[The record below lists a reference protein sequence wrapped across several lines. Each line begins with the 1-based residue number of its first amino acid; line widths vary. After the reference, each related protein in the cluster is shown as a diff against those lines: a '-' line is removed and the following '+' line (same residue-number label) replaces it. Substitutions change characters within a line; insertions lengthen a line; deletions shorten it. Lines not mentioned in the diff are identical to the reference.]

1 MMRRSERM
9 GFFRTSKKKEKT
21 GQSVEKTLKKKK
33 DEKLLQIVSTQMFLP
48 IRDVRKGIIVT
59 KDGRFIKVLEFSP
72 INFSLLSNTEQDA
85 IISRFAAA
93 LRVMPKSCQFKII
106 ARPSDTSE
114 FIEQIL
120 KDMRDEPNKK
130 CRELQMEQ
138 IELIDDVSKMRSVSR
153 RFIVAFPYIGDP
165 GLTRTPTFEEVQ
177 ASLRRD
183 SWTIINALESCGN
196 RLISKDTDEYVLELL
211 YEICCRDQSYSVRY
225 RTVENSVLLNYA
237 AHYDSENE
245 KIHVPVVDMIA
256 PGEIHTDKSAKAL
269 VIDGLYYAFCIIP
282 SSAYPTSAYSG
293 WLSVLLNFGDGID
306 VDLWYHKENPE
317 RAQRKLMY
325 RIKINKTRLR
335 DKDDTSS
342 DYEDLYAA
350 IRAGYDLKSGLASND
365 DFCYFGIML
374 TITAYSMQALKSRI
388 RDVKEKLVRNDL
400 TLDPIWFQQA
410 EAFKVS
416 LPICKYNSS
425 FWRECRRNI
434 LTSSLASVYPFVSYE
449 LADKDGILM
458 GLNSANSSL
467 VFVNNFDTQKYS
479 NANIA
484 IMGRSGSGKTYTL
497 QCMALRM
504 REKQIQ
510 TFIIAPLKGI
520 EFLPPCLAVGGTYIK
535 IAPGSG
541 NNINIMEIRKKEET
555 VDTELEMGTGSVES
569 IMMKKI
575 QQLHTFFSLL
585 LPDISFEEKR
595 ILDEAL
601 IKTYGKFG
609 ITRDNASLIDPDD
622 PTERYKKMPLLGDL
636 HDILDETGYKDSRLY
651 GVLSQYVTGSLSSFN
666 APTNVDLNNKYVVLD
681 VSSLTKE
688 MLPIGMFIAL
698 DYVWDKAREDRTQKK
713 AIFLDETWRLIG
725 PGSTEQAAD
734 FVLEIFKV
742 IRGYGGAAIAATQDL
757 NDFFALSDGL
767 YGTGIINNSKIKLL
781 MGTEASEAEV
791 IADKMD
797 LTTIEKENIKTLE
810 TGFCLLAADR
820 NHVFIKIQA
829 SESEHA
835 LITTDREE
843 IRALEKRRE
852 ALVSAI
858 EED

>member
-1 MMRRSERM
+1 M
-9 GFFRTSKKKEKT
+9 GLLKRKEENTEKYEKKTSKKHKD
-21 GQSVEKTLKKKK
+21 KKK
-33 DEKLLQIVSTQMFLP
+33 EKLLQIVSTQMFLP

-59 KDGRFIKVLEFSP
+59 KDGRYIKVLEFSP

-106 ARPSDTSE
+106 ARPADSSE
-114 FIEQIL
+114 FIEGII
-120 KDMRDEPNKK
+120 KDMRNEPNKK
-130 CRELQMEQ
+130 CRDLQMEQ
-138 IELIDDVSKMRSVSR
+138 IALIDEVSKMRSVSR
-153 RFIVAFPYIGDP
+153 RFIVAFPYAGEP

-183 SWTIINALESCGN
+183 SWTIINALEACGN

-211 YEICCRDQSYSVRY
+211 YQICCRDQSLTVRY
-225 RTVENSVLLNYA
+225 RDVESSVLLNYA

-245 KIHVPVVDMIA
+245 RIHVPVVDMIA
-256 PGEIHTDKSAKAL
+256 PGEINSGKGAKIL
-269 VIDGLYYAFCIIP
+269 VIDGLYYAFCFIP
-282 SSAYPTSAYSG
+282 SSAYPTAAYAG
-293 WLSVLLNFGDGID
+293 WVSVLLNFGDGID
-306 VDLWYHKENPE
+306 VDIWYHKEDPAQ
-317 RAQRKLMY
+317 AQRKLMY
-325 RIKINKTRLR
+325 RIKINKTRLK

-342 DYEDLYAA
+342 DYEDLYAS
-350 IRAGYDLKSGLASND
+350 IRAGYDLKSGLSSND
-365 DFCYFGIML
+365 DFCYFGIMI
-374 TITAYSMQALKSRI
+374 TITAYSLPALKSRI
-388 RDVKEKLVRNDL
+388 KDVKEKLVRNDL
-400 TLDPIWFQQA
+400 DLDPTWFQQP
-410 EAFKVS
+410 EAFKAS
-416 LPICKYNSS
+416 LPICKYNHG
-425 FWRECRRNI
+425 FWRSCRRNI
-434 LTSSLASVYPFVSYE
+434 LTSSLASIYPFVSYE

-541 NNINIMEIRKKEET
+541 TVINIMEIRKKEET
-555 VDTELEMGTGSVES
+555 VDTELELGTGSTES

-585 LPDISFEEKR
+585 LPNITFEEKQ

-601 IKTYGKFG
+601 IRTYEKFG
-609 ITRDNASLIDPDD
+609 ITRDNDSLIDPDD
-622 PTERYKKMPLLGDL
+622 PLEGYKEMPILGDL
-636 HDILDETGYKDSRLY
+636 HATLAENGHKDSRLY
-651 GVLSQYVTGSLSSFN
+651 GVLSQYVTGSLESFN
-666 APTNVDLNNKYVVLD
+666 GPTNVDLDNKYVVMD

-698 DYVWDKAREDRTQKK
+698 DYVWDKAREDRSQKK

-725 PGSTEQAAD
+725 PGSSEQAAD

-757 NDFFALSDGL
+757 NDFFALNDGL

-781 MGTEASEAEV
+781 MGTEAREAEV
-791 IADKMD
+791 VANAMD
-797 LTTIEKENIKTLE
+797 LTTIEKEKIKTLE
-810 TGFCLLAADR
+810 KGFCLLAADR

-835 LITTDREE
+835 LITTNREE

-852 ALVSAI
+852 ALVSAA
-858 EED
+858 EDE